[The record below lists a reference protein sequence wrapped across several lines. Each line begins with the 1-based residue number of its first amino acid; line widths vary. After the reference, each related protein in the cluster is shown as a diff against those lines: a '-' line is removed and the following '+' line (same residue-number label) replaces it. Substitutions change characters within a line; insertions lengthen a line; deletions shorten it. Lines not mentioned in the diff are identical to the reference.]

1 MENPE
6 TNQYNHAQLILTKVQ
21 TQFSGGKIAFSTNG
35 AGELENQQEKINIYI
50 NT

>member
-35 AGELENQQEKINIYI
+35 AGELEHPQAKINIYRH
-50 NT
+50 T

>member
-21 TQFSGGKIAFSTNG
+21 TQFNGGKIAFSTNG
-35 AGELENQQEKINIYI
+35 AGEPEHPQAKINIYI
-50 NT
+50 HT